1 MDTNKG
7 LAALAH
13 VVHRLKTE
21 KEIHE
26 FLFGILTTQEL
37 EEIIRRVQIV
47 RMLKKGVPH
56 QQIAK
61 KLNVGVAT
69 VTRGSKEIKKGR
81 FKKFSKKR
89 NNTLPLSK
97 NISTVVLQL

>member
-7 LAALAH
+7 LADLAH

-26 FLFGILTTQEL
+26 FLLGILTTQEL
-37 EEIIRRVQIV
+37 EEIIRRLQIV
-47 RMLKKGVPH
+47 RLLKKGVPH
-56 QQIAK
+56 QHIAK
-61 KLNVGVAT
+61 TLNVGVAT

-81 FKKFSKKR
+81 FK
-89 NNTLPLSK
+89 NL
-97 NISTVVLQL
+97 